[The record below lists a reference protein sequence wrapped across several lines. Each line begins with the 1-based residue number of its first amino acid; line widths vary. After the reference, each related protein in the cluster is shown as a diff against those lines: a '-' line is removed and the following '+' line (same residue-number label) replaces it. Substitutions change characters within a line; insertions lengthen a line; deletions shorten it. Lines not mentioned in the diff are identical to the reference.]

1 MLLEFSPWSDTSVP
15 KSKRIL
21 LARGS
26 VRKAFQ
32 IPEEK
37 QRRMK
42 AKQKVYESEQDGM
55 DAFSLSSSPLSAT
68 TNPRNK
74 ARVKQ
79 RIVKAAQRKVDG

>member
-1 MLLEFSPWSDTSVP
+1 MLAGAFAKLF
-15 KSKRIL
+15 KYR
-21 LARGS
+21 
-26 VRKAFQ
+26 RKN
-32 IPEEK
+32 K
-37 QRRMK
+37 YRRRMK

-79 RIVKAAQRKVDG
+79 RIVKAVQRKVDG